1 MTIREALQ
9 WARGRLQGSPTPH
22 VDARLLLQY
31 VLQVAQPYLAA
42 HPELSLTHVQM
53 EQFRNLVSRAEKSE
67 PIPYITGE
75 TVFYGLDF
83 LVTPD
88 VLIPR
93 PETEH
98 LVQTARDWAA
108 SHRVRRIVDVG
119 TGSGCIA
126 VALAHH
132 LPAVEVLAVDVSSAA
147 LEVARHNV
155 RRHGLE
161 KRIRLLQG
169 TLLEKV
175 EQSIDLV
182 AANLPYISDAEW
194 TVLDD
199 GVKWYEPAGALRG
212 GPDGLDFIRR
222 LLQQARPLLRPSGAI
237 FLEIGWRQGK
247 SAMQLAQTFYPT
259 ARVTLKQDYA
269 GHDRL
274 VIIETRNETI

>member
-9 WARGRLQGSPTPH
+9 WARVRLRGSPTPH
-22 VDARLLLQY
+22 VDARLLLQH
-31 VLQVAQPYLAA
+31 VLRVARSYLAA
-42 HPELSLTHVQM
+42 HPEQPLTDVQV
-53 EQFRNLVSRAEKSE
+53 EQFRDFVGRAEKSE
-67 PIPYITGE
+67 PIPYIIGE
-75 TVFYGLDF
+75 TVFYGLEF

-98 LVQTARDWAA
+98 LVQTARDWAVGH
-108 SHRVRRIVDVG
+108 SVQRIVDVG

-126 VALAHH
+126 VALARH
-132 LPAVEVLAVDVSSAA
+132 LPTVEVLALDVSSAA
-147 LEVARHNV
+147 LDVARRNV
-155 RRHGLE
+155 QRHGLE
-161 KRIRLLQG
+161 KRVRLLHSA
-169 TLLEKV
+169 LLEKV
-175 EQSIDLV
+175 AQGVDLI
-182 AANLPYISDAEW
+182 AANLPYVSDTEW

-212 GPDGLDFIRR
+212 GPDGLDIIRR

-247 SAMQLAQTFYPT
+247 SAVQLAQTYYPT

-274 VIIETRNETI
+274 VIIETAN

>member
-9 WARGRLQGSPTPH
+9 WARGRLRSSPTPH
-22 VDARLLLQY
+22 VDARLLLQH
-31 VLQVAQPYLAA
+31 VLRVAQPYLAA
-42 HPELSLTHVQM
+42 HPEQPLTDVQR
-53 EQFRNLVSRAEKSE
+53 EQFRDLVRRAEKSE
-67 PIPYITGE
+67 PIPYIIGE
-75 TVFYGLDF
+75 TVFYGLPF
-83 LVTPD
+83 FVTPD

-98 LVQTARDWAA
+98 LVQAARDWAD

-126 VALAHH
+126 IALARQ
-132 LPAVEVLAVDVSSAA
+132 LPAVQVLAVDVSSAA
-147 LEVARHNV
+147 LEVARRNV
-155 RRHGLE
+155 QRHGLE
-161 KRIRLLQG
+161 KRIRLLHS
-169 TLLEKV
+169 TLLENV
-175 EQSIDLV
+175 EQSVDLI
-182 AANLPYISDAEW
+182 AANLPYVSDAEW

-237 FLEIGWRQGK
+237 FLEIGWRQGEP
-247 SAMQLAQTFYPT
+247 AIQLAQTFYPT

-269 GHDRL
+269 GLDRL
-274 VIIETRNETI
+274 VIIETTDETK